1 MSERKQKHQ
10 TDWKI
15 IQGTRRSEM
24 YCVSANGKIN
34 KTSRKATITPH
45 PQDSLLCLN
54 KINLQ
59 IHRCKTNLLMGNKAK
74 LTVFAEVNFCFNK
87 HQYLLNKLLWPLFTC
102 SQRY

>member
-10 TDWKI
+10 SDLKI
-15 IQGTRRSEM
+15 MQGTWCSEM
-24 YCVSANGKIN
+24 YRVSANGKIN

-74 LTVFAEVNFCFNK
+74 LLSLCGSEF
-87 HQYLLNKLLWPLFTC
+87 LF
-102 SQRY
+102 